1 MSSQHAAPIHDADAS
16 APDRLLAPALEAV
29 RAGALLA
36 LDPGEELRIDTKRD
50 RNDVVTQIDRGVEA
64 LIAERLAP
72 TGYPLLGE
80 EGHTVDSWRGRVW
93 VLDPIDGTLN
103 YVAVHRHWAISLA
116 LVEDGAPVLGIVA
129 DPVDDRL
136 YTAVAGRGART
147 GRLFD
152 ESGVGGRP
160 LPLIQD
166 ATVADGVVIAHVHA
180 LACLGH
186 LPEIVRSSRGLR
198 CYGAAALE
206 LVEVAAGRAG
216 SLVHPRL
223 QPWDGMQ
230 ASFRSDQVE
239 PGQEGIPGRNASRH
253 DGVAGIIGCHPQF
266 GDGRPDLLH
275 GDAMWRLRNG
285 RWGRPG

>member
-1 MSSQHAAPIHDADAS
+1 MTVDMEHLLNAAI
-16 APDRLLAPALEAV
+16 EAV
-29 RAGALLA
+29 RRGMNIALHPPVE
-36 LDPGEELRIDTKRD
+36 LDVHTKAN
-50 RNDVVTQIDRGVEA
+50 RNDLVTAVDKAIEA
-64 LIAERLAP
+64 DIASHLHAV
-72 TGYPLLGE
+72 TGLPLLGE

-223 QPWDGMQ
+223 QPWDVAAG
-230 ASFRSDQVE
+230 ALICRETGAAVTRLDGTRVDVRE
-239 PGQEGIPGRNASRH
+239 PGSL
-253 DGVAGIIGCHPQF
+253 VAGTPSAHAEMIE
-266 GDGRPDLLH
+266 
-275 GDAMWRLRNG
+275 RLVRG
-285 RWGRPG
+285 

>member
-16 APDRLLAPALEAV
+16 APDRLLPPALEAV

-223 QPWDGMQ
+223 QPWDVAAG
-230 ASFRSDQVE
+230 ALICRETGAAVTRLDGTRVDVRE
-239 PGQEGIPGRNASRH
+239 PGSL
-253 DGVAGIIGCHPQF
+253 VAGTPSAHAEMIE
-266 GDGRPDLLH
+266 
-275 GDAMWRLRNG
+275 RLVRG
-285 RWGRPG
+285 